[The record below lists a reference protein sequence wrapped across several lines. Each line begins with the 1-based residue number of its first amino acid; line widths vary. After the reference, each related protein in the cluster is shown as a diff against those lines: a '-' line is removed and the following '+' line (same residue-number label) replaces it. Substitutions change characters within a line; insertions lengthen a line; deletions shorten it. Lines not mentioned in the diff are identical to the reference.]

1 MGIHNYYSKKNKV
14 EKINFNNNTYPI
26 RIKDLKQYSDK
37 NNFNEKKEMLDI
49 YSIDKDNLN
58 WEIIINNLV
67 ELKAYEVYINI
78 DDGKQ
83 LASNLLKKTFNNI
96 FKAKIYA
103 LYLKLIINVSNI
115 EKIAKKLA
123 SKPKK

>member
-1 MGIHNYYSKKNKV
+1 
-14 EKINFNNNTYPI
+14 
-26 RIKDLKQYSDK
+26 
-37 NNFNEKKEMLDI
+37 MLDI